1 MKKNLKQKL
10 LTTALAATLLLG
22 SLTLPAAAAESGFA
36 NFKKTAEYTEGL
48 FPDVAAAQWY
58 TESVAAVYELGLM
71 KGNADGSFNV
81 SGSISLAETVTLA
94 ARLHSIYHTGAA
106 EFPAGDPWYRPYADY
121 ALENGL
127 LKAECADYN
136 AAATR
141 SEFAAVLS
149 RTLPASALPE
159 INTVAENQIPDVKSS
174 AENAAEIYRLYRAG
188 ILAGNDSRGTFT
200 PAAPIQRSAVA
211 AIVSR
216 MAYRSLRQTFTLA
229 EPTYP
234 DLMLREMAD
243 DSFFDDAA
251 MVGNSLVQGMQ
262 LYSGLSNI
270 DYYCYQ
276 GISVNTVDSYVTEL
290 CKKQYG
296 KVYIELGINEI
307 SLTPESFAA
316 AYGKSIDRIREAM
329 PDADIY
335 IMAVTP
341 VTQARSSEGTFTM
354 KRIGGFNE
362 ALRALAAEKE
372 CWFLDC
378 CTPLC
383 DETGYLKSI
392 YSGWDGSPHLSVQG
406 YKDWADVMRTYY
418 A

>member
-1 MKKNLKQKL
+1 MKKL
-10 LTTALAATLLLG
+10 LTILTAAALLLG
-22 SLTLPAAAAESGFA
+22 CLALPAAAAESGFA
-36 NFKKTAEYTEGL
+36 NFQKTAEYAAGQ
-48 FPDVAAAQWY
+48 FPDVAEGEWY

-81 SGSISLAETVTLA
+81 TGSISLAETVTLA
-94 ARLHSIYHTGAA
+94 ARLHSIYYTGAA
-106 EFPAGDPWYRPYADY
+106 EFSAGDPWYRPYADY
-121 ALENGL
+121 ALKNGL
-127 LKAECADYN
+127 LSADCADYA

-141 SEFAAVLS
+141 SEFAAMLS
-149 RTLPASALPE
+149 RALPASALPE
-159 INTVAENQIPDVKSS
+159 INTVAENQLPDVKASS
-174 AENAAEIYRLYRAG
+174 ENAAEIYQLYRAG
-188 ILAGNDSRGTFT
+188 ILAGNDSHGTFT
-200 PAAPIQRSAVA
+200 PAAPIQRAAVA
-211 AIVSR
+211 AIVAR
-216 MAYRSLRQTFTLA
+216 MAYRSLRLTFSLEA
-229 EPTYP
+229 LTYP
-234 DLMLREMAD
+234 DLMLREKTD

-251 MVGNSLVQGMQ
+251 MVGNSLVQGMR
-262 LYSGLSNI
+262 LYSGLNNI
-270 DYYCYQ
+270 DYYCYP
-276 GISVNTVDSYVTEL
+276 GVSVNTVESYVTEL

-307 SLTPESFAA
+307 GLAPETFAA

-341 VTQARSSEGTFTM
+341 VTQAKSNEGTFTM
-354 KRIGGFNE
+354 KRITGFNE